1 MDMLVFIMK
10 DRDKNVFYS
19 LEKGFFSL
27 GQNQRKTLPKK
38 AKVDQVLLFYDG
50 IFECREISYEE
61 AATLVEGDVGSESSV
76 EPVKDG
82 VSQFRILT
90 EREEKAVLK
99 QPENFLIEKK
109 LCKESWF
116 VPKKTGHV
124 NNKPKVFRK

>member
-19 LEKGFFSL
+19 LGKGFFSL

-38 AKVDQVLLFYDG
+38 ARVKRVLLFYDG

-61 AATLVEGDVGSESSV
+61 AVTLVEGDVGPESSV

-82 VSQFRILT
+82 VSQLRVLTAREDDLILQ
-90 EREEKAVLK
+90 R
-99 QPENFLIEKK
+99 PEDLLTRGRF
-109 LCKESWF
+109 CKESRF
-116 VPKKTGHV
+116 VPKKTGRV
-124 NNKPKVFRK
+124 NSKPKGFRK